1 MAAIFLKGAVLPD
14 AGSLLAKS
22 HIIRAMRLDSLAILI
37 DSAPRDTVYIDSAPS
52 CIEPMPNE
60 RAVLDSDLRYI
71 DGNGNLLLSRAEL
84 SVAKML
90 AFLGHDY
97 KYGAMVTLPDG
108 SQAKIDF
115 AAGSKLIEVIDS
127 EEDAAKFKR
136 VKEAMPGLD
145 IIAVGHSRYASK
157 VSEMDSMFF
166 YDKQERM
173 ATGSIFIEDPS
184 LAFDYAHILPLVEK
198 CSVLHGHTSTV
209 MVEIIGSM
217 KNNLVVD
224 FGDAKRI
231 IKDALNA
238 LDHKFFINRR
248 YLKKEDDV
256 HYYVEFEGP
265 RGYFNLQLPKTTT
278 YMMPGEATVE
288 NLSTEIIKLLAPCMP
303 PNVEALGVYIYEGV
317 NKGAHIIAGVKK
329 DG

>member
-1 MAAIFLKGAVLPD
+1 
-14 AGSLLAKS
+14 
-22 HIIRAMRLDSLAILI
+22 
-37 DSAPRDTVYIDSAPS
+37 
-52 CIEPMPNE
+52 MPNE

-97 KYGAMVTLPDG
+97 KYGATVTLPDG
-108 SQAKIDF
+108 SQARIDF

-238 LDHKFFINRR
+238 LD
-248 YLKKEDDV
+248 
-256 HYYVEFEGP
+256 
-265 RGYFNLQLPKTTT
+265 
-278 YMMPGEATVE
+278 
-288 NLSTEIIKLLAPCMP
+288 
-303 PNVEALGVYIYEGV
+303 
-317 NKGAHIIAGVKK
+317 
-329 DG
+329 